1 MLSAT
6 LFIWRYYISIH
17 NHYHNGSLTW
27 VHNLGNIVKQ
37 RQGQSSISVRMSVI
51 VEVIWLLFGGNMCL
65 KLHRRICFSSAKDI
79 HKTNPILSTSN
90 QTNVLL
96 LHIRKRY
103 TNLIFKRTVH
113 PQITVVGELTRGWI
127 IDSPSCHLT
136 QKQILLGSKQH
147 TIA

>member
-1 MLSAT
+1 MLSET

-90 QTNVLL
+90 QSNVLL

-103 TNLIFKRTVH
+103 TNHIFKRTVYPKMTVLSSLIH
-113 PQITVVGELTRGWI
+113 PRVI
-127 IDSPSCHLT
+127 
-136 QKQILLGSKQH
+136 
-147 TIA
+147 

>member
-90 QTNVLL
+90 QPNVLL

-103 TNLIFKRTVH
+103 TNHIFKRNSSPTNYSS
-113 PQITVVGELTRGWI
+113 I
-127 IDSPSCHLT
+127 IIKSPSCHLT

-147 TIA
+147 YSLMSK